1 MKLLEGA
8 SEEEVFGAEDAEP
21 EPPEPEPE
29 PEREKSA
36 GREGP
41 RPVPQPRPGFAGGSA
56 EMRADDPA

>member
-8 SEEEVFGAEDAEP
+8 AEEEVFGDEDEEAES
-21 EPPEPEPE
+21 PEPEPE
-29 PEREKSA
+29 PERTA

-56 EMRADDPA
+56 EMRADEPS